1 MRKPRSKTYLKS
13 LTSKAVKYYFEN
25 PDISLKVIAAKY
37 RINQQMLSGGISKQ
51 LENRLNNSLSKKL
64 INKY

>member
-1 MRKPRSKTYLKS
+1 MRKPRSTTYLKS

-37 RINQQMLSGGISKQ
+37 RINQQMLSAGISKKLKKR
-51 LENRLNNSLSKKL
+51 LENSLSRKL

>member
-1 MRKPRSKTYLKS
+1 MSKRRSRTYLKA
-13 LTSKAVKYYFEN
+13 LTSKAVKYYFQN

>member
-1 MRKPRSKTYLKS
+1 MFKRRSRTYLKA

-25 PDISLKVIAAKY
+25 PDISMKIIAAKF
-37 RINQQMLSGGISKQ
+37 RINQEMLSAGISNNLKK
-51 LENRLNNSLSKKL
+51 RFDNSLSRKI

>member
-1 MRKPRSKTYLKS
+1 MRKPRSRTYLKS

-37 RINQQMLSGGISKQ
+37 RINQQM
-51 LENRLNNSLSKKL
+51 ENRLNNSLSKKL

>member
-1 MRKPRSKTYLKS
+1 MRKTRSRTYLKA

-25 PDISLKVIAAKY
+25 PDISMKIIAAKF
-37 RINQQMLSGGISKQ
+37 RINQEMLSAGISSNLKK
-51 LENRLNNSLSKKL
+51 RLNNSLSRKL

>member
-1 MRKPRSKTYLKS
+1 MSKRRSRTYLKA

-25 PDISLKVIAAKY
+25 PDISMKIIAAKF
-37 RINQQMLSGGISKQ
+37 RINQEMLSAGISKE
-51 LENRLNNSLSKKL
+51 LKKRFDNSLSRKL

>member
-1 MRKPRSKTYLKS
+1 MGEPCGTTYLKS

-37 RINQQMLSGGISKQ
+37 RINQQMLSAGISKQ
-51 LENRLNNSLSKKL
+51 LEKRFNNSLAR
-64 INKY
+64 KY

>member
-1 MRKPRSKTYLKS
+1 MRKPRSRTYLKA

-25 PDISLKVIAAKY
+25 PDISMKIIAAKF
-37 RINQQMLSGGISKQ
+37 RINQEMLRACISNNLKK
-51 LENRLNNSLSKKL
+51 RFDNSLSRKI

>member
-1 MRKPRSKTYLKS
+1 MRKPRSRTYLKA

-25 PDISLKVIAAKY
+25 PDISMKIIAAKF
-37 RINQQMLSGGISKQ
+37 RINQEMLSAGISKE
-51 LENRLNNSLSKKL
+51 LKKRFDNSLSQKL

>member
-1 MRKPRSKTYLKS
+1 MRKPRSRTYLKS

-25 PDISLKVIAAKY
+25 PDISMKIIAAKF
-37 RINQQMLSGGISKQ
+37 RINQEMLSAGISNNLKK
-51 LENRLNNSLSKKL
+51 RFDNSLSRKI